1 MSTGRHLGHVVC
13 SVRLT
18 LLNSNMAKLGV
29 GRSRR
34 CGGVVGAGYNGAGG
48 GATGP
53 GCSGALRGRSW
64 CWVQWGSG
72 GGHRP
77 ANPDLP

>member
-48 GATGP
+48 ARRVLGVVGRCGGAAGA
-53 GCSGALRGRSW
+53 GCSGA
-64 CWVQWGSG
+64 VG